1 MVRWLPVFALVVL
14 AAACAEVGRPPGGP
28 VDDVPPVLAAV
39 SPGSLATFVDPAAP
53 LEFAFSERIDRRRF
67 LRSLLIVPDRPLQ
80 GLSFDGPVVRV
91 RPIQGWP
98 ADTTVVWV
106 LLPSL
111 ADKHG
116 VAMGTEQSGA
126 FTTGASLPPGRI
138 VGQAWLDSLVQVGAD
153 GPDWSTLRVR
163 LTLDPLEEG
172 SRQRRPWR
180 FADGGTDGSF
190 ELPWIDLPSGPF
202 QLEAWLDKNGDARRD
217 AREPVATVDS
227 LFVGPADSMLQ
238 IDPGLLRLIDLEGP
252 VPIGFCLD
260 SVATDS
266 VPVVVWTWPWEANQ
280 PAKTAVDST
289 GCLTV
294 DLAPGDVR
302 WGAWLDLD
310 GDLAWS
316 RLEDGTSEPFVVGD
330 TLIVETALP
339 VQLSVPWPTAAIV
352 WSAIDTMPVPPVPR
366 EAWSPSSF

>member
-1 MVRWLPVFALVVL
+1 MGRWLPVVALVVF
-14 AAACAEVGRPPGGP
+14 AAACAEVARPPGGP
-28 VDDVPPVLAAV
+28 VDDVPPVLATV
-39 SPGSLATFVDPAAP
+39 SPGSLATFVDPEAP

-67 LRSLLIVPDRPLQ
+67 TRSLLIVPDRPVENI
-80 GLSFDGPVVRV
+80 SFDGPMVRV
-91 RPIQGWP
+91 SPVGGWP

-111 ADKHG
+111 PDKHG
-116 VAMGTEQSGA
+116 VAMGAERSGA

-138 VGQAWLDSLVQVGAD
+138 IGQTYLDSLARVGAD
-153 GPDWSTLRVR
+153 GPEWSTLRVR
-163 LTLDPLEEG
+163 LTLDPLEG

-190 ELPWIDLPSGPF
+190 ELPWIELPSGPF

-227 LFVGPADSMLQ
+227 LFVGVADSILQ
-238 IDPGLLRLIDLEGP
+238 IDPGLLRLVDLEGP
-252 VPIGFCLD
+252 VPVGFCLD

-280 PAKTAVDST
+280 PAKTPVDST

-294 DLAPGDVR
+294 DLVPGDVR

-330 TLIVETALP
+330 TLLVEPASP
-339 VQLSVPWPTAAIV
+339 QQLVLTWPESAIA
-352 WSAIDTMPVPPVPR
+352 WSAIDTMRVPPVPR